1 MSACPVC
8 DGTRSGAFLS
18 GLRKCEACSHVW
30 ADISLDWSRLS
41 EIYGRDYFFGD
52 EYSNY
57 LDDRRIIEKNFG
69 KRLATLQ
76 RFAGPAHRRLF
87 EVGSAYGFFLNLAR
101 TAFESV
107 EGIDISQDAVDFSVR
122 ELGLNAVCGD
132 LLSADLGQRQFDVAC
147 MWDTIEHL
155 AGPTQYVNRLAARM
169 PPGALIAITTGDIAS
184 MTARFQKARWRLI
197 HPPTHLQYF
206 SPASMTAMLDR
217 CGFRVRHIEHCGFSR
232 SVRGMVHNLLTLR
245 WRRPQLADRLSRL
258 VPGGL
263 DLYLNLYDIMFVIGE
278 RR

>member
-8 DGTRSGAFLS
+8 DGTRSGPFLS

-41 EIYGRDYFFGD
+41 EIYSRDYFFGD

-57 LDDRRIIEKNFG
+57 LDDRRIIEKNFRR
-69 KRLATLQ
+69 RLATLQ
-76 RFAGPAHRRLF
+76 RFAGSAHRRLF

-107 EGIDISQDAVDFSVR
+107 EGIDISEDAVNFSVR

-132 LLSADLGQRQFDVAC
+132 LLSADLGPRQFDVAC

-245 WRRPQLADRLSRL
+245 WRRPQLADRLSGL